1 MYSDLNNQEYNYDY
15 SNNNIPFNT
24 SNYRNRNI
32 HSARTNRNHS
42 YDYKKENKRRIH
54 TIQNYADNNSILSKE
69 KKSNNSNKYRI
80 TNLEERISSLEKM
93 LHYLDE
99 FIHLKEEESSD
110 HQNNINNLPIE
121 PLIIKINLLE
131 KEIKNLNKEKE
142 ESNKI
147 ISELKDKIASLEK
160 KIDNYNYNSM
170 QDIIYSLSDKEKKL
184 NLLVN
189 DFSDIAKES
198 NTMINNKMNEK
209 INEFNIFNE
218 NRINELLVLMHDIN
232 KIIEENEIKVNKFNE
247 KVEKIQ
253 KDNLNIIKYISLQE
267 QKINN
272 FDLIMNEIKS
282 LKEKF
287 YIVMNDNNFNNNI
300 IDDSFNLNLVK

>member
-1 MYSDLNNQEYNYDY
+1 MYSDLNNQKYNYDY

-32 HSARTNRNHS
+32 NSARTNRNHS
-42 YDYKKENKRRIH
+42 YDYNNNNQKGRDKIL
-54 TIQNYADNNSILSKE
+54 NYNDNNIILSNE
-69 KKSNNSNKYRI
+69 KILNNSNKYRI
-80 TNLEERISSLEKM
+80 KNLEERISSLEKM

-99 FIHLKEEESSD
+99 FIHLKEEEKSD

-131 KEIKNLNKEKE
+131 KELKNLNKEKE
-142 ESNKI
+142 DNNKI
-147 ISELKDKIASLEK
+147 ISELKNKIINLEK

-184 NLLVN
+184 NLLIN
-189 DFSDIAKES
+189 DFSDLAKES
-198 NTMINNKMNEK
+198 NNMINNKMNEK

-218 NRINELLVLMHDIN
+218 NRINELLVLIHDIN

-247 KVEKIQ
+247 NVEKIQ

-272 FDLIMNEIKS
+272 FDLINNEIKN

-287 YIVMNDNNFNNNI
+287 YLMMNDNNFNNNI
-300 IDDSFNLNLVK
+300 IEDRYNLNLVK